1 MGDGAFRLAA
11 QAAATSLPLVFR
23 SETLNRS
30 LPQFAPATSVELI
43 CETLARCIVAHV
55 VGNRQDRY
63 EPRVRKRRPKE
74 YDLMN
79 KPRAE
84 YKRQAA

>member
-1 MGDGAFRLAA
+1 MRI
-11 QAAATSLPLVFR
+11 VVR

-43 CETLARCIVAHV
+43 RETLARYIVAHV
-55 VGNRQDRY
+55 VGNRRDCH

-74 YDLMN
+74 CNLMN

-84 YKRQAA
+84 YKRQVA